1 MLVCLHAS
9 YFGRCLGDQF
19 HSSHNGLRVKGILW
33 KLKWFVIA
41 FLILFN
47 IQLALNEWL
56 VELELNFGPIKD
68 PVPAV
73 SIPSQRRQFLHPDA
87 LQHLASGDLVGLLP
101 GLPDHEG
108 KEMTWTVSE
117 LRVFLDQNPH
127 WAIDLDNKCHKH
139 LQS

>member
-1 MLVCLHAS
+1 MVSYSFLDFLLARADNMLVCLLTS
-9 YFGRCLGDQF
+9 YLGRCLGDPFQ
-19 HSSHNGLRVKGILW
+19 LVW
-33 KLKWFVIA
+33 KLKWFGIA
-41 FLILFN
+41 FLNLFN

-117 LRVFLDQNPH
+117 LRVFL
-127 WAIDLDNKCHKH
+127 I
-139 LQS
+139 